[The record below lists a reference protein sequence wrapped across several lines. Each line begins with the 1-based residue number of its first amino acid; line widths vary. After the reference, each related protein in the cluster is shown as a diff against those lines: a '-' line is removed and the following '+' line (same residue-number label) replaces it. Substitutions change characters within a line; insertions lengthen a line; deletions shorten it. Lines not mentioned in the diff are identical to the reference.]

1 MVTGTRPLLTK
12 GGRAF
17 CAATIEDLTGQ
28 VEVTVWPDV
37 YEPQRELWNEG
48 KIVRLTARVRQRDER
63 LNVTV
68 VNAAEYDPTAL
79 GGVPDA
85 SREVVEDVEEL
96 APFKRQEPATGY
108 RNGNGRNGSLGG
120 SHKFGNGGANGAAPP
135 GPPTRLLVRIEITER
150 PNAEDDD
157 RRRLNELVNHLQSA
171 PGIDAVRLVLVTRAQ
186 RHELE
191 LPSVSMSSK
200 LEDRIKPL
208 LQRDH
213 WGEIH
218 TETLQ
223 A

>member
-1 MVTGTRPLLTK
+1 MEALAAVTSSVT
-12 GGRAF
+12 
-17 CAATIEDLTGQ
+17 AAL
-28 VEVTVWPDV
+28 
-37 YEPQRELWNEG
+37 
-48 KIVRLTARVRQRDER
+48 
-63 LNVTV
+63 
-68 VNAAEYDPTAL
+68 AAPC
-79 GGVPDA
+79 
-85 SREVVEDVEEL
+85 
-96 APFKRQEPATGY
+96 
-108 RNGNGRNGSLGG
+108 
-120 SHKFGNGGANGAAPP
+120 PP